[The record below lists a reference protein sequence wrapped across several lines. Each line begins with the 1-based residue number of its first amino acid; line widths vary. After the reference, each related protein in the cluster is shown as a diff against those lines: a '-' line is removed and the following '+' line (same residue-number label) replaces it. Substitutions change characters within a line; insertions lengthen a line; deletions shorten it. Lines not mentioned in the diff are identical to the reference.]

1 MIMSKSKR
9 KYKYP
14 TGQKLRGQRPT
25 KPEREAV
32 QKVLRGFWRKAFEEG
47 EFIQEYPSNLADSK
61 EKAGVLYNALAEC
74 RKNVRKNK
82 LEEFEMDLIVSGCT
96 LQRVNDYTV
105 RLFKKRTKF
114 ASRTSI
120 ILEVA
125 KQLPELQINE
135 PKTSLDEIMKDFN
148 Q

>member
-1 MIMSKSKR
+1 MTDVKS

-14 TGQKLRGQRPT
+14 TNQKLRGQRPT

-47 EFIQEYPSNLADSK
+47 EFIQEYPSNIADSK
-61 EKAGVLYNALAEC
+61 EKASVLYNALAEC
-74 RKNVRKNK
+74 RKKVRKNK
-82 LEEFEMDLIVSGCT
+82 LKDFEMDLIVSGCT
-96 LQRVNDYTV
+96 LQRVDDYTV

-120 ILEVA
+120 ILDVA

-135 PKTSLDEIMKDFN
+135 PKTNLDEIMKDFKT
-148 Q
+148 